1 MHAPTGLRIR
11 LSGRK
16 EGVVAQLVKLLPAYL
31 GVAERDGHTDFA
43 VVLRRELEDASW

>member
-16 EGVVAQLVKLLPAYL
+16 EAVVAQLVK
-31 GVAERDGHTDFA
+31 
-43 VVLRRELEDASW
+43 EDASW